1 MCPDRSDAAYLGLC
15 VLGPSASGGPPAGVW
30 IYSLLATR
38 YSLLF
43 HRLMDFFSQ
52 LPLIVQLLI
61 KALLVVAVLMGFCLY
76 GSLAERK
83 VSAWIQGRTGPNRT
97 GIPWIVAIPLLG
109 RFLQRLGIFQPLADG
124 GKFLFK
130 EEPVPGHVNKFY
142 FNLAPVLALI
152 PALTTVTVVPF
163 GEYFDATGHRVP
175 LILANLDLGI
185 LFIFAISSI
194 GVYSTI
200 IAGWSSNS
208 RYPFLGGV
216 RASAQLIS
224 YELAMGLSVL
234 PLFLIINGPGGEG
247 SLSLINVV
255 HWQAGACWFAF
266 IAPIS
271 AFVFL
276 VALFAETNRLPFD
289 MPEGEAELVGG
300 FHTEYGAFKFGL
312 LMTAEYA
319 HLTVGSGVFTLLFLG
334 GWNPLPGVTWDRLA
348 LWTALPL
355 NAGLL
360 GALLALATFLLK
372 AVVMIFIFMWV
383 RWTLPRFRYD
393 QVMRIGWRVLLPL
406 ALANL
411 VVYAIGIAVF
421 LK

>member
-1 MCPDRSDAAYLGLC
+1 MD
-15 VLGPSASGGPPAGVW
+15 
-30 IYSLLATR
+30 
-38 YSLLF
+38 LF
-43 HRLMDFFSQ
+43 YQ
-52 LPLIVQLLI
+52 LPLVLQLLI

-83 VSAWIQGRTGPNRT
+83 VSAWIQGRPGPNRT
-97 GIPWIVAIPLLG
+97 AIPWIAAIPLLG

-142 FNLAPVLALI
+142 FVLAPIIALI

-163 GEYFDATGHRVP
+163 GEYFDALGHRVP

-185 LFIFAISSI
+185 LFLFAISSI

-200 IAGWSSNS
+200 LAGWSSNS

-224 YELAMGLSVL
+224 YELAMSLSVL
-234 PLFLIINGPGGEG
+234 PLFLIVNGPDAAGT
-247 SLSLINVV
+247 LSLVGVV
-255 HWQAGACWFAF
+255 HWQAGSCWFLLV
-266 IAPIS
+266 APVS
-271 AFVFL
+271 AFVYL
-276 VALFAETNRLPFD
+276 IALFAETNRLPFD

-319 HLTVGSGVFTLLFLG
+319 HLTVGSAVFTLLFLG
-334 GWNPLPGVTWDRLA
+334 GWNPLPVVTWDKLA
-348 LWTALPL
+348 LWTDLPL
-355 NAGLL
+355 NVGLL

-372 AVVMIFIFMWV
+372 MIAMIFCFMWV

-411 VVYAIGIAVF
+411 IVYALLIAA
-421 LK
+421 LPQ

>member
-1 MCPDRSDAAYLGLC
+1 MD
-15 VLGPSASGGPPAGVW
+15 
-30 IYSLLATR
+30 
-38 YSLLF
+38 LF
-43 HRLMDFFSQ
+43 FQ
-52 LPLIVQLLI
+52 LPLLLQLLI
-61 KALLVVAVLMGFCLY
+61 KALLVVAVLMGGCMY
-76 GSLAERK
+76 SVLAERK

-97 GIPWIVAIPLLG
+97 AIPWIAAIPLIG

-130 EEPVPGHVNKFY
+130 EEPIPGHVNWFY
-142 FNLAPVLALI
+142 FNLAPVLALV

-163 GEYFDATGHRVP
+163 GEYIDSAGQRVP

-200 IAGWSSNS
+200 LAGWSSNS

-224 YELAMGLSVL
+224 YEIAMGLSVL
-234 PLFLIINGPGGEG
+234 PLFLIVNGPGGEG
-247 SLSLINVV
+247 SLSLIRVV
-255 HWQAGACWFAF
+255 HWQAESCWFLF
-266 IAPIS
+266 IAPVS

-276 VALFAETNRLPFD
+276 ISLFAETNRHPFD
-289 MPEGEAELVGG
+289 MPEGESELVGG

-312 LMTAEYA
+312 FFTAEYA
-319 HLTVGSGVFTLLFLG
+319 HMIVGSAVFALLFLG
-334 GWNPLPGVTWDRLA
+334 GWQPCPGISWDKLA
-348 LWTALPL
+348 LWTSLPL

-360 GALLALATFLLK
+360 GAMLAVATFLVK
-372 AVVMIFIFMWV
+372 IVFFVVVFIWV

-406 ALANL
+406 SLANL
-411 VVYAIGIAVF
+411 IAYAIGIAVF
-421 LK
+421 LQ

>member
-1 MCPDRSDAAYLGLC
+1 MD
-15 VLGPSASGGPPAGVW
+15 
-30 IYSLLATR
+30 
-38 YSLLF
+38 LF
-43 HRLMDFFSQ
+43 YQ
-52 LPLIVQLLI
+52 LPLLLQLLI
-61 KALLVVAVLMGFCLY
+61 KALIVVAVLMAFCLY

-83 VSAWIQGRTGPNRT
+83 VSAWIQGRPGPNRT
-97 GIPWIVAIPLLG
+97 AIPWIAAIPLLG

-124 GKFLFK
+124 GKFLLK
-130 EEPVPGHVNKFY
+130 EEPVPGHVNWFY

-163 GEYFDATGHRVP
+163 GEYIDSAGRNVP

-200 IAGWSSNS
+200 LAGWSSNS

-224 YELAMGLSVL
+224 YELAMSLAVL
-234 PLFLIINGPGGEG
+234 PLFLIVNGPGSEG
-247 SLSLINVV
+247 SLSLIRVV
-255 HWQAGACWFAF
+255 HWQAEVCWFGF
-266 IAPIS
+266 IAPVS

-276 VALFAETNRLPFD
+276 IALFAETNRLPFD

-319 HLTVGSGVFTLLFLG
+319 HLTVGSGVFSLLFLG
-334 GWNPLPGVTWDRLA
+334 GWNPVPGYTWGEVA
-348 LWTALPL
+348 EWTGLPL
-355 NAGLL
+355 HLGLL
-360 GALLALATFLLK
+360 GALLAIGTFLLK
-372 AVVMIFIFMWV
+372 TIAMIFMFMWV

-406 ALANL
+406 AIANL

-421 LK
+421 SQ